1 MLKIK
6 REKLN
11 WLSCCNIVRGRFLNV
26 IRGLCGFIRRHLFRV
41 IRGLR
46 PANLD
51 CRISSGNDYRVVQC
65 GRSMI
70 EMLGVLAIIGVL
82 SVGGIAGY
90 SKAMTKWKI
99 NKTIEQIEQITQNTF
114 TAYANQKKMDYIS
127 SNDEDGINLLKSLGI
142 ISEDMIAYDDYGVGI
157 FLPFGN
163 IDLSILYSDT
173 GNKVIDFEYYNIPRE
188 ACMALGSL
196 NWENGSAAVVGI
208 GLTSVSPIPS
218 GPSDCLLND
227 PIVNISDGKRI
238 LFCNHADKSS
248 EEYTSF
254 PIPPDIV
261 AKYCNCSNNECE
273 FSISFKEL

>member
-6 REKLN
+6 QEKLN
-11 WLSCCNIVRGRFLNV
+11 GMSCCNIIRERFLNV
-26 IRGLCGFIRRHLFRV
+26 ICGH
-41 IRGLR
+41 R

-51 CRISSGNDYRVVQC
+51 CRITSGNDYRVVQC

-82 SVGGIAGY
+82 SVAGIAGY

-114 TAYANQKKMDYIS
+114 TAFANQKELDSMS
-127 SNDEDGINLLKSLGI
+127 SFNDEDSINLMKSLGI
-142 ISEDMIAYDDYGVGI
+142 ISEDMIDYDDYGVGI
-157 FLPFGN
+157 FLPFGRM
-163 IDLSILYSDT
+163 DVSIGYQYIIGHNT
-173 GNKVIDFEYYNIPRE
+173 IDFEYDNIPRE

-196 NWENGSAAVVGI
+196 NWENGSAAVIGI

-218 GPSDCLLND
+218 GPSDCLYND
-227 PIVNISDGKRI
+227 PIVNITDGKRI

-273 FSISFKEL
+273 FSIAFKEL